1 MRVVDLA
8 CAFYII
14 YTTDDDLITYIYI
27 YIKLVNH
34 MRNCFFAINCKSIIV
49 INQNHPPR

>member
-8 CAFYII
+8 RAFYII

-27 YIKLVNH
+27 YKTSQSYEELLFCDKL
-34 MRNCFFAINCKSIIV
+34 
-49 INQNHPPR
+49 